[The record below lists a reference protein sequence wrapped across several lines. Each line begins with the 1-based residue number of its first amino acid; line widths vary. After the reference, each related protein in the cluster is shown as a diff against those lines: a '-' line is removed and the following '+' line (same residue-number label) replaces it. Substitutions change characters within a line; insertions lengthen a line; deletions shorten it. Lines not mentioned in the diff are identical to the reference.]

1 MTPTATLLWLA
12 LNAAPLQTAAQVVL
26 NPDLGTVTPRT
37 TLALRYQLVADP
49 EIRQVLEAADRVV
62 APEEV
67 AREAQRTLNGA
78 LRRFDFAAARVALE
92 RAWVAA
98 QGVNFGAE
106 GRALMLELCTLQAQ
120 LALLTNDDALGAEA
134 AAFSLG
140 IDSRWAPEERVTPA
154 VRAKLNS
161 ERERVRKAP
170 VTNRLLDVRPA
181 GAKVLL
187 DGVERTPGSIPTA
200 AQGTVVW
207 VTASGSTSKVVR
219 LTAPRIEV
227 LLEPVSQARRLAPL
241 VAAVR
246 TARLEARRPAA
257 VALAKELRVEL
268 VLLDDGQQI
277 IEVPAVETVNEP
289 APGPR
294 PSWVADG
301 FGASLGI
308 GGALL
313 AGAAGALFAVGQ
325 QAALDAKAAPT
336 LGDFEAASARAR
348 DARAVGL
355 GLAIGAGVALAAAIV
370 RYVVVFNRAH
380 LSVAVGFTG
389 QSLLLGGTF

>member
-1 MTPTATLLWLA
+1 MPTATLLWLA

-26 NPDLGTVTPRT
+26 NPDLGAATPHA

-49 EIRQVLEAADRVV
+49 EIRQVLEAAERVV

-106 GRALMLELCTLQAQ
+106 GRALVLELCTLQTQ
-120 LALLTNDDALGAEA
+120 LALLTNDEALGAEA
-134 AAFSLG
+134 AAFSLS

-154 VRAKLNS
+154 VRAKLIS
-161 ERERVRKAP
+161 ERERVKRAP
-170 VTNRLLDVRPA
+170 VTTRVLVVMPA
-181 GAKVLL
+181 DAKVMV
-187 DGVERTPGSIPTA
+187 DGSERLPGPLATPATGS
-200 AQGTVVW
+200 VVW
-207 VTASGSTSKVVR
+207 VTASGHTPKVVR

-227 LLEPVSQARRLAPL
+227 RLEPVSQARRLGPL

-246 TARLEARRPAA
+246 TSRLEARRPAA
-257 VALAKELRVEL
+257 VALAKELRVDL
-268 VLLDDGQQI
+268 VLLDDGQRV
-277 IEVPAVETVNEP
+277 IEVPAVDTVNLP
-289 APGPR
+289 LPSPT

-313 AGAAGALFAVGQ
+313 AGASGALFAVGQ

-336 LGDFEAASARAR
+336 LGDFEVASARAR
-348 DARAVGL
+348 STRAIGL
-355 GLAIGAGVALAAAIV
+355 GLAIGAGVALAAAAV
-370 RYVVVFNRAH
+370 RYVVVFNRGQ
-380 LSVAVGFTG
+380 VNIAVVFAG
-389 QSLLLGGTF
+389 QSVLLAGAF